1 LSESNLVGARTDTK
15 ALGNQYKNSSKLQ
28 ARANLHIKYGSG
40 EPWWPF
46 VARTAALPAGAA
58 VLDLGCGP
66 GWMWDGGQADFPPGL
81 KLTLADISQGMV
93 DEALA
98 RVQKIERYSSVEG
111 QVADAS
117 ALPFADGSF
126 DAVLACHML
135 YHVPDPRK
143 ALDEIGRVLKPG
155 GIAAVTT
162 NDSDNLGLMYEL
174 GARAFGGTAGDPSGA
189 AFDLGTANEL
199 MRERFEDVTVTYC
212 PGGLAVT
219 EGEALVDALTSYPP
233 GDGASEAQV
242 SELRR
247 LIAGHISAGNGI
259 VRIPKLTGM
268 VRGIK
273 R

>member
-1 LSESNLVGARTDTK
+1 MSNSNLVGARTDTK
-15 ALGNQYKNSSKLQ
+15 ALGQQYKNSNKLQ

-46 VARTAALPAGAA
+46 VARAANLPTGAA

-66 GWMWDGGQADFPPGL
+66 GWMWDGGQGDFPPGL

-98 RVQKIERYSSVEG
+98 RVRKIDRYASVDG
-111 QVADAS
+111 LVADAS
-117 ALPFADGSF
+117 ALPFSDESL

-135 YHVPDPRK
+135 YHVPDPSK
-143 ALDEIGRVLKPG
+143 ALDEIRRVLKPG

-162 NDSDNLGLMYEL
+162 NDSDNLKLMYEF
-174 GARAFGGTAGDPSGA
+174 GARAFGGAPGDPSGA
-189 AFDLGTANEL
+189 VFDLATAREL
-199 MRERFEDVTVTYC
+199 MSTRFADVTVSHC
-212 PGGLAVT
+212 RGELAVT
-219 EGEALVDALTSYPP
+219 DGEALVDALTSYPP

-242 SELRR
+242 DELRR
-247 LIAGHISAGNGI
+247 LIAGHMTVGNSV